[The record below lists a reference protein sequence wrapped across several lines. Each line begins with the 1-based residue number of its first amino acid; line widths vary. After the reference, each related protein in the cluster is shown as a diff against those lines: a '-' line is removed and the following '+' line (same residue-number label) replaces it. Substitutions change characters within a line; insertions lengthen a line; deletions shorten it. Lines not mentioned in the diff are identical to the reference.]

1 LKLLRELGCDVA
13 QGFFVAEPLLPD
25 QLIPWLDQFEERW
38 HLMIRDEPQLPF
50 RLPRRYM
57 G

>member
-1 LKLLRELGCDVA
+1 M
-13 QGFFVAEPLLPD
+13 
-25 QLIPWLDQFEERW
+25 PWLDQFDERW
-38 HLMIRDEPQLPF
+38 NQLIGEEPQLPF